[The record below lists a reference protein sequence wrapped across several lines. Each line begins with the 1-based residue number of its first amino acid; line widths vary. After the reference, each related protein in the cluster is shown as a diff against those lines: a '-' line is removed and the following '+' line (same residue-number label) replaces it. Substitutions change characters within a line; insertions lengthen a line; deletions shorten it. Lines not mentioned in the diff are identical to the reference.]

1 MPNFC
6 TQCGKPIGVLQSA
19 PDAMREIMI
28 EQIIMRLEGHSFSLR
43 ASDHH
48 RNVATGIVDSVLS
61 SAPVPSP
68 DGAAGELPLAVRLRD
83 EEGPPLPQMAAQ
95 RRVQLANAAAAP
107 PPPDDVRS
115 ALADRLSKLS
125 VCLDYRTPHPHT
137 RFVAGLAM
145 SEDDRDLIVAA
156 LRLASVSVPATTM
169 RDALVEARPYVEIV
183 YTGSQHV
190 YDKAVLEQIDNAL
203 RTSTPAVGVTREAM
217 TAAVRH
223 EIERC
228 TEGLLY
234 IPRPLDERIVDA
246 IRSLES
252 KATS

>member
-6 TQCGKPIGVLQSA
+6 TQCGNPIGVLQPA
-19 PDAMREIMI
+19 PPASHQALRDRIGKYIDAIRLGSTNEGITNAIMRELAD
-28 EQIIMRLEGHSFSLR
+28 QGFL
-43 ASDHH
+43 
-48 RNVATGIVDSVLS
+48 

-83 EEGPPLPQMAAQ
+83 AEGPPLPQMAAQ

-169 RDALVEARPYVEIV
+169 RDALVKARPYVEIV
-183 YTGSQHV
+183 YTESPHA
-190 YDKAVLEQIDNAL
+190 YDKAVLEQIDDAL
-203 RTSTPAVGVTREAM
+203 RTSAPAVGVTREAM

-246 IRSLES
+246 IRSLEF
-252 KATS
+252 KATT